1 MSKRKK
7 NPLPGRGAPAEYY
20 QPYSWTKSWARGGS
34 QMRKTSRA
42 SAIFQLVVLG
52 VGLIALIVTLIS
64 ELFQ

>member
-7 NPLPGRGAPAEYY
+7 NPLSGKSAPAEYY

-42 SAIFQLVVLG
+42 SAIFQLAVLG
-52 VGLIALIVTLIS
+52 AGLIALIVTLIC
-64 ELFQ
+64 ELI